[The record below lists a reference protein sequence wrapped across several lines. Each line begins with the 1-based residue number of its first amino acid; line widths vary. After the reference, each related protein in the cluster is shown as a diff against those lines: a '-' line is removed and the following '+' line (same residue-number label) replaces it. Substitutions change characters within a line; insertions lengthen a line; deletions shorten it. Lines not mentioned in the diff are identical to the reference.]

1 MFANSLQLNIG
12 IIAAC
17 ASFLK
22 PLLGRLLKLNST
34 APQHTSDYHYN
45 RSGRTGAMGASGS
58 RTLGTN
64 NMGNDYEIELQTKTG
79 VTVGAS
85 AGRSSAEDGH
95 GDPATSDTNS
105 EQVILKKGKNP
116 GGIIATREFTVQY
129 DDK

>member
-1 MFANSLQLNIG
+1 
-12 IIAAC
+12 
-17 ASFLK
+17 
-22 PLLGRLLKLNST
+22 
-34 APQHTSDYHYN
+34 
-45 RSGRTGAMGASGS
+45 MGASGS